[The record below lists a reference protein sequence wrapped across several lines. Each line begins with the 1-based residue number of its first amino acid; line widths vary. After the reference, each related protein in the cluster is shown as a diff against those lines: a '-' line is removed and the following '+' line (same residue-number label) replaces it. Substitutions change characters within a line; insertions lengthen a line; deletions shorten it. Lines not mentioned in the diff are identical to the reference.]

1 MNSFS
6 REGYLA
12 IKKETTENTAVTPDV
27 FIPLMSED
35 LSTEYQP
42 VAATPIAASRVLNQ
56 RDIPNMIA
64 PPSGTLTVLLEPKTA
79 GHFFNGCYGDAT
91 TGTLVEISSLSGDFT
106 VGETITGGTSTE
118 TATVVSTST
127 EGNYVLV
134 SSLSGDLTVGETI
147 TGGTSSETATVVSG
161 VTGRTGHE
169 FSSPSA
175 SLDTYTVEI
184 GYQNEARRYMGVRF
198 NQIEFSQTDNIIQAA
213 VGIIARSAFHSAY
226 VTAAVTSGAGSQT
239 INVDQTTGLVA
250 SDTIKVFRPGTGFLD
265 FSAASTKTHTIDA
278 VSSETAFTITNLET
292 SLQVGDLVVLA
303 PQTPTYSIAREFA
316 FIGGTTIAV
325 EDNIT
330 TAVSASCASVED
342 FTLSVVNTIEPLHT
356 ACGTDFV
363 DRFPA
368 RHVLGAVEGT
378 GSFTRTYTDQEFID
392 KLRKNRDQAIYI
404 KSAGTEIAST
414 GTNYELRVLF
424 PNIQFDNFDANLDT
438 NAVIKEEIP
447 FTGYNS
453 STDGY
458 FQKVLLVNDTA
469 SY

>member
-27 FIPLMSED
+27 FIPMMSED
-35 LSTEYQP
+35 ITTEYQP
-42 VAATPIAASRVLNQ
+42 VTATPIVGSRVLNQ
-56 RDIPNMIA
+56 NDIPNMIA
-64 PPSGTLTVLLEPKTA
+64 PPTGTLTVLLEPQTA
-79 GHFFNGCYGDAT
+79 GHFFNGCYGDEAV
-91 TGTLVEISSLSGDFT
+91 GTLVEISSLSGDFT

-118 TATVVSTST
+118 TATVVATST
-127 EGNYVLV
+127 EGDYVLV

-169 FSSPSA
+169 FTAPKA

-184 GYQNEARRYMGVRF
+184 GYQNEVRRFMGVRF
-198 NQIEFSQTDNIIQAA
+198 NQIEFSQTDNIIQGA
-213 VGIIARSAFHSAY
+213 VGVLARSAFHNAY

-250 SDTIKVFRPGTGFLD
+250 SDTIKVYRPGTGYLD

-292 SLQVGDLVVLA
+292 SLQVGDLIVLA
-303 PQTPTYSIAREFA
+303 PQTPSYTTDREFS
-316 FIGGTTIAV
+316 FIGGTEIAI
-325 EDNIT
+325 EDDIT

-342 FTLSVVNTIEPLHT
+342 FTISLVNTLEPLHT
-356 ACGTDFV
+356 ACGTNFV
-363 DRFPA
+363 DRFPS
-368 RHVLGAVEGT
+368 RHVLAALEGT
-378 GSFTRTYTDQEFID
+378 GSFTRTYTDQTFID
-392 KLRKNRDQAIYI
+392 KLRKNRDQAMYL
-404 KSAGTEIAST
+404 KTVGREIGST
-414 GTNYELRVLF
+414 GTNYEMRVFF

-438 NAVIKEEIP
+438 NSVIKEEIP
-447 FTGYNS
+447 FTGYE